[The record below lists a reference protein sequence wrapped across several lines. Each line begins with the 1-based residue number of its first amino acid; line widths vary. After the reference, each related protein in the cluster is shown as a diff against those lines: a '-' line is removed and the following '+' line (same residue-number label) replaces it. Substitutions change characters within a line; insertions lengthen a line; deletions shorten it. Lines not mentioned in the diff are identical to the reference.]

1 MTATYPHVS
10 GPGPYASA
18 PPPHPQSRPQVQGW
32 SPVGVGPQ
40 GVPLPPVS
48 ADVRRSSSFSSVNNL
63 MQPTPPGARAYS
75 ASPSVLAPQILPPV
89 PIPSGD
95 AYYPVSSEQN
105 IRRASNSSSASRQ
118 AQVQPPPLLTSQPKL
133 SSHLKAASS
142 ANGAGA
148 HTGAGV
154 GKIDLGLERM
164 KRLMQLLPPMQTPA
178 IHLAGTNGK
187 GSVSAMLESVLRL
200 SGLRVA
206 RYNSPHLI
214 EPRDAIALDGAA
226 PSISDY
232 QIAMTKVQHL
242 AQANNIEATTF
253 ELATAAAFD
262 LINAYGPDVM
272 IIECGMGGIGDATN
286 VIPPD
291 LVLASGLTSVG
302 LDHTAFLGND
312 LEEITEKKAG
322 IAIPGGV
329 LVVGSQ
335 VYNGVARVARRVAEE
350 NGARVVF
357 AEAAQYVRSGKKV
370 APALD
375 LRAKEPKLPVRTIR
389 VQTAAGKMV
398 ECELGLAGEH
408 QLDNASLAINL
419 ITTILCDPRAMQIQR
434 KMALVSDESIKR
446 GIASTRWKGR
456 CELLSFSTNGGL
468 VPVLVDGAHNFDSA
482 STLRRYLDS
491 LDITPTK
498 ALTWILGL
506 SDSKGKTPES
516 VVQPLIRPGDRVV
529 CVEFADVEGMPW
541 VRPVRPD
548 TVAQIAGQCKAS
560 GVDVVADVAA
570 AMRLVSAEREG
581 MSENDRGLVVVAGSL
596 YLVADFYRLLGV

>member
-1 MTATYPHVS
+1 M
-10 GPGPYASA
+10 
-18 PPPHPQSRPQVQGW
+18 
-32 SPVGVGPQ
+32 
-40 GVPLPPVS
+40 
-48 ADVRRSSSFSSVNNL
+48 
-63 MQPTPPGARAYS
+63 
-75 ASPSVLAPQILPPV
+75 
-89 PIPSGD
+89 
-95 AYYPVSSEQN
+95 
-105 IRRASNSSSASRQ
+105 
-118 AQVQPPPLLTSQPKL
+118 
-133 SSHLKAASS
+133 
-142 ANGAGA
+142 
-148 HTGAGV
+148 

-226 PSISDY
+226 PSTGDY
-232 QIAMTKVQHL
+232 QIEMTKVQHL

-322 IAIPGGV
+322 IAVPGGV

-357 AEAAQYVRSGKKV
+357 AEAAQYVRPGKKV
-370 APALD
+370 APVLD
-375 LRAKEPKLPVRTIR
+375 LKAKEPKLPVRTIR

-456 CELLSFSTNGGL
+456 CELLSFSANGGPI
-468 VPVLVDGAHNFDSA
+468 PVLVDGAHNFDSA

-548 TVAQIAGQCKAS
+548 TLVQIADQCKAS
-560 GVDVVADVAA
+560 GVDVVVDVAA
-570 AMRLVSAEREG
+570 ALRLVSAEREG
-581 MSENDRGLVVVAGSL
+581 MSKNDRGLVVVAGSL
-596 YLVADFYRLLGV
+596 YLVADFYRLLGA